1 MGDRERPVE
10 RDRASED
17 TRLGGWGGGR
27 RATPANSVTSRKGG
41 GYVKRFGMGKGEGV
55 LEQNGTSSG
64 QTAAN
69 FQEFFKLLVK
79 HSQPLLKIKIYKL
92 KTLLTK
98 R

>member
-17 TRLGGWGGGR
+17 TRLGGGGDGQPQLTVSPAEKVAVTLSDLGWGRG
-27 RATPANSVTSRKGG
+27 
-41 GYVKRFGMGKGEGV
+41 GV

-79 HSQPLLKIKIYKL
+79 HSQP
-92 KTLLTK
+92 
-98 R
+98 